1 MYLSLDILK
10 SILMFITFSTLVH
23 LQDQLRRRHGLMV
36 VGFRVQFPAMLYTC
50 VSLDILKSTLGSRL
64 PGSIPGHAYVYNF
77 FNAFVHLQDQLYIIY
92 IGSHRGWW
100 FNLNKTCD
108 QIPIAALKTPQP
120 MSHSIFLTS
129 TTATWTATL
138 HLLFCGT
145 CLVSSHKITSR

>member
-1 MYLSLDILK
+1 
-10 SILMFITFSTLVH
+10 MFITFSTFVH

-92 IGSHRGWW
+92 IGSHRGW
-100 FNLNKTCD
+100 
-108 QIPIAALKTPQP
+108 
-120 MSHSIFLTS
+120 
-129 TTATWTATL
+129 
-138 HLLFCGT
+138 
-145 CLVSSHKITSR
+145 

>member
-92 IGSHRGWW
+92 TRHASLHFGRRNWKWNGAKHVYMKAGHYFNIILIGSHRGW
-100 FNLNKTCD
+100 
-108 QIPIAALKTPQP
+108 
-120 MSHSIFLTS
+120 
-129 TTATWTATL
+129 
-138 HLLFCGT
+138 
-145 CLVSSHKITSR
+145 